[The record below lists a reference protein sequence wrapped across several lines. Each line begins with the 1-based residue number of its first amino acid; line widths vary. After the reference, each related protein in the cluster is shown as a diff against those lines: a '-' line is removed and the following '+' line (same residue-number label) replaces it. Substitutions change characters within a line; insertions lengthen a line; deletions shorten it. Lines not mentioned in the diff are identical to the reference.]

1 MQLVLCETA
10 TPHTAT
16 IDSYSPFCLKIH
28 RALRAAGLRYERNM
42 QANPGAF
49 RKLNPAGKVPI
60 LIADGRA
67 IPDST
72 AILHEIVGWTGALT
86 PADRD
91 LRARA
96 WLWEDYAD
104 RAINGFLVA
113 ARWANDA
120 NWPRVCEAYFA
131 AMPRL
136 LRRAITPK
144 IRKRVLATLAARDF
158 TLHGA
163 KQLEADFHAM
173 LDHLEALAPTTGYWV
188 SPEISIADVSLFGQL
203 QSFRTYLTPQERADV
218 EARPRLRAYLDRIHT
233 ATAVA

>member
-10 TPHTAT
+10 TPDTAT

-42 QANPGAF
+42 HANPGAF
-49 RKLNPAGKVPI
+49 RKLNPAGKVPV
-60 LIADGRA
+60 LVADGRA

-72 AILHEIVGWTGALT
+72 AILLEIARWTGALV
-86 PADRD
+86 PADGE

-104 RAINGFLVA
+104 RAVNGFLVA

-136 LRRAITPK
+136 VRRMITPK
-144 IRKRVLATLAARDF
+144 IRKRVLTTLATRDF

-163 KQLEADFHAM
+163 TQLQADFHAM

-188 SPEISIADVSLFGQL
+188 SPEITVADVSLFGQL
-203 QSFRTYLTPQERADV
+203 QSFRTGLTPHERSDV
-218 EARPRLRAYLDRIHT
+218 EARPRLRAYLDRVDV
-233 ATAVA
+233 ATAAA